1 MKLKDPTKE
10 RRIMD
15 VTIDIVHAKGLT
27 GIKMSEVA
35 KKMEMSPSNL
45 YIYFKNKEDLLLS
58 TFFDT
63 VKNIIKQFE
72 QEIPNH
78 TIYKKRIFGIFQHV
92 IQIKVSKVKEF
103 SFIRQFIHSPYFQE
117 KHSLQVD
124 LIAKNIFDVFRDGQK
139 KMILKD
145 DVDIDLI
152 LALVEGTTSKLA
164 DFHNKGRINLDKKN
178 IDKSFTMI
186 WDAIRQ

>member
-10 RRIMD
+10 RKIMD
-15 VTIDIVHAKGLT
+15 VTIDIVHAKGLA

-35 KKMEMSPSNL
+35 KKVKISPSNL

-78 TIYKKRIFGIFQHV
+78 TIYKKRIFGIFKHV
-92 IQIKVSKVKEF
+92 IQIKVNKIKEF
-103 SFIRQFIHSPYFQE
+103 SFIQQFIHSPYFQE
-117 KHSLQVD
+117 KHSLEMD

-139 KMILKD
+139 QMILKD

-164 DFHNKGRINLDKKN
+164 DFHNKGKIKLDKKN
-178 IDKSFTMI
+178 IEKSFRMI